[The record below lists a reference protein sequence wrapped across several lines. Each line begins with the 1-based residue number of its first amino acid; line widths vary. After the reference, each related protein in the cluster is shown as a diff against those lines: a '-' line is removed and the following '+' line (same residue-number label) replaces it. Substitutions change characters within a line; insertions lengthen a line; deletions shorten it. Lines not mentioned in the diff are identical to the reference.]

1 MDKEHIPEVW
11 LADGGVFMVLS
22 LLMIWLVFSSVSGIP
37 YQIVFITLIGWL
49 LMLAIWFVILLALIV
64 IFLMED

>member
-37 YQIVFITLIGWL
+37 YHIVLITLIGWL

-64 IFLMED
+64 IFLVD

>member
-37 YQIVFITLIGWL
+37 YHIVLITLIGWL

>member
-37 YQIVFITLIGWL
+37 YHIVLITLIGWL
-49 LMLAIWFVILLALIV
+49 LMLVIWFVILLALIV
-64 IFLMED
+64 IFLVD

>member
-11 LADGGVFMVLS
+11 LADGGVFMALS

-37 YQIVFITLIGWL
+37 HQIVFITLIGWL

>member
-37 YQIVFITLIGWL
+37 YHIVLITLIGWL
-49 LMLAIWFVILLALIV
+49 LMLAIWFVILLVLIV
-64 IFLMED
+64 IFLVD